1 MRTRSA
7 PDLRAWARG
16 HVDDLAAVGLYAA
29 VRAVLLGPMGLRM
42 DLRFLTFAPH
52 LPDLGLL
59 QDRLL
64 ETLWYTHT
72 QPPLYAGFV
81 GLLLKLSPFP
91 DGATFLVAHLALG
104 ATLVVLLRRLAE
116 ALGLGRV
123 ATFVGLTLVVTD
135 PALIAIELVAS
146 YDLPTIVLLAALAL
160 RTARYVASGSA
171 HDLAWVTGL
180 AGATV
185 LTRTVFH
192 PVWFVLVVVGVV
204 AMRRPSAPW
213 RPVAAVVAAPLVMI
227 LALVA
232 KNAVLYGEPTLT
244 TFAGP
249 SLAKIAGS
257 AATPAEREALQADG
271 TVSELFGRPV
281 FWGYETYADAM
292 APCERDRPDV
302 PVLAEPDRPVGGYPN
317 MNDECMLAVYR
328 VQTDDAE
335 AYVRAE
341 PRRFAAAQL
350 GGAQMFFEPALPII
364 FTTNADE
371 LEPLDDLYAATLLR
385 SVQLQPVTR
394 TEFGELRVLSAGGID
409 LVPTVVALDLAA
421 VALGLRAAARLVA
434 RRDRRGGEAA
444 RTELGAWA
452 AVGLTC
458 AWVTAVGSLLE
469 VNENA
474 RYRQLIEPFL
484 LLVLAWLGQQAWHWW
499 QGRSGRVDVDV
510 EADVEDGR
518 AVGQGA

>member
-1 MRTRSA
+1 MRTPTATDARG
-7 PDLRAWARG
+7 WARD
-16 HVDDLAAVGLYAA
+16 HVDDLAAVGLYAV
-29 VRAVLLGPMGLRM
+29 VRAILLGPVGLRM

-59 QDRLL
+59 QDRLV

-81 GLLLKLSPFP
+81 GVLLKLSPFP
-91 DGATFLVAHLALG
+91 DGATFLVAHLVLG

-116 ALGLGRV
+116 ALGLGRT
-123 ATFVGLTLVVTD
+123 ATFVGLALIVTN
-135 PALIAIELVAS
+135 PALVAIELVAS

-171 HDLAWVTGL
+171 PDLAWVTGL
-180 AGATV
+180 AGAVV

-192 PVWFVLVVVGVV
+192 PVWFVLVAAGVL
-204 AMRRPSAPW
+204 ALRRPSAPPA
-213 RPVAAVVAAPLVMI
+213 RVAVLVGAPLVVI

-232 KNAVLYGEPTLT
+232 KNQVLYGEPTLT

-257 AATPAEREALQADG
+257 AASPAEREALRADG

-281 FWGYETYADAM
+281 FWGWETYADAM
-292 APCERDRPDV
+292 PPCQRERPDV
-302 PVLAEPDRPVGGYPN
+302 PVLAEPTRPVGGYPN

-328 VQTDDAE
+328 TQTDDAL
-335 AYVRAE
+335 AFVRAE

-350 GGAQMFFEPALPII
+350 GGTQLFFEPSLPII
-364 FTTNADE
+364 FTTNAED
-371 LEPLDDLYAATLLR
+371 LDPLDDLWAATLFPR
-385 SVQLQPVTR
+385 VQLQPVTR
-394 TEFGELRVLSAGGID
+394 TEFGELRVLDAGGID
-409 LVPTVVALDLAA
+409 LVPTVVVLDLLAIALGGRAA
-421 VALGLRAAARLVA
+421 VRLA
-434 RRDRRGGEAA
+434 RRRARSGGTRA

-469 VNENA
+469 INENA

-484 LLVLAWLGQQAWHWW
+484 LLVLAWAGQQAWRWW
-499 QGRSGRVDVDV
+499 RARSGRADVDV